1 MKYYL
6 LGVALLF
13 TLWQVAE
20 RGIGY
25 LGSGDFVAMLLLAI
39 LLPAYLVGR
48 LVRTEWRSRQEEN
61 NSENK

>member
-13 TLWQVAE
+13 TLWQVAD
-20 RGIGY
+20 RGVGY

-39 LLPAYLVGR
+39 LLPAYILGR
-48 LVRTEWRSRQEEN
+48 LVRAEWRSRQEEN

>member
-13 TLWQVAE
+13 AIWQVSE

-25 LGSGDFVAMLLLAI
+25 LGSGDFVAMLLLAC
-39 LLPAYLVGR
+39 LLPAYLIGR
-48 LVRTEWRSRQEEN
+48 LVRREWRSRQGE
-61 NSENK
+61 

>member
-13 TLWQVAE
+13 TLWQVTD
-20 RGIGY
+20 RGVGY

-39 LLPAYLVGR
+39 LLPAYILGR

-61 NSENK
+61 NGENK

>member
-13 TLWQVAE
+13 TLWQVLD
-20 RGIGY
+20 RGAGY

-39 LLPAYLVGR
+39 LLPAYLFGR
-48 LVRTEWRSRQEEN
+48 LVRTEWRSRQAEN
-61 NSENK
+61 SDENK